1 MTEHTNKV
9 LIQKEILKKEKE
21 EESINF
27 IEVRFEDGKWTT
39 ETTGYKSGKV
49 VTKYNDKRKK
59 DKIENEIWYK
69 RYKLSMQEI

>member
-1 MTEHTNKV
+1 MTEHTDKV
-9 LIQKEILKKEKE
+9 LKQKEILNKEKE

-27 IEVRFEDGKWTT
+27 IELRFEDSKWTT

-59 DKIENEIWYK
+59 DKIEYEI
-69 RYKLSMQEI
+69 